1 MRASL
6 PYLLS
11 TIFCFTAATLQSQA
25 HAMQL
30 SSEPPEQR
38 AAKEVTCIFPLKHLD
53 ADTALQIFRA
63 LYESDARLKVEPQS
77 NSLVFRGSVS
87 DQEKIVALLGDLD
100 SNASQSKPAV
110 PAGTQA
116 LSIAAKSGDQP
127 VAELRQQY
135 RKLDQQCLE
144 LAERLRSKPEV
155 DKSSKQSLAEQVE
168 RVFDARQ
175 QLQRAEIAE
184 NVRRLVKIQQTIESR
199 EGLKTQIVQ
208 RRVEELLNPDV
219 DWQKKELTAEDQTA
233 AGARQ
238 ADPNQFSQDLSVG
251 RLSQAANPLTA
262 PDLLQTSPNQM
273 RELLRGGAEGVIV
286 ARRNIDNLRSKIQKD
301 GNAESLIAELS
312 DKESSLKYYE
322 SQFQFAKMQ
331 FDETVKYLALTVEYV
346 GLQLAS
352 AQEEYDRTRV
362 LYERKSASMSQVNSA
377 AVRPRELQV
386 ELQRL
391 ESLLKLYQAAGDI
404 PEVNEIGKSS
414 DARLT
419 IMFKD
424 SKLGLPKWING
435 NCGLTTGSGGFW
447 IGAGTQ
453 PGTFGVVLFEKIP
466 GHENRP
472 LLMTFEVPKSA
483 EETIKKQERGG
494 AWQIAIEAKF
504 SEEDIQAALEG
515 KLKQKLFVLNPDL
528 TVAEKWSVGESI
540 DSKEEAVIATFK
552 LTPAPADEAV
562 RP

>member
-11 TIFCFTAATLQSQA
+11 AIIWFTAAPLQNQA

-30 SSEPPEQR
+30 SSEPPEQG
-38 AAKEVTCIFPLKHLD
+38 AAEEVTCIFPLKHLD

-87 DQEKIVALLGDLD
+87 DQDKIVALLEDLD
-100 SNASQSKPAV
+100 SNASQSKPVV
-110 PAGTQA
+110 PAGTPA
-116 LSIAAKSGDQP
+116 LSIAAKTGDQP

-155 DKSSKQSLAEQVE
+155 DKSSKQSLAEHVE

-184 NVRRLVKIQQTIESR
+184 NVRRLLKIQQTIESR

-219 DWQKKELTAEDQTA
+219 DWQKKESTSADRTA

-238 ADPNQFSQDLSVG
+238 EDPNQFSQALSVG
-251 RLSQAANPLTA
+251 RPSQAVNPLTA

-273 RELLRGGAEGVIV
+273 RELLQDRADNVISF
-286 ARRNIDNLRSKIQKD
+286 RKLIEKTRSNMQKV
-301 GNAESLIAELS
+301 GNNTSLVNELTSAEST
-312 DKESSLKYYE
+312 LKSFE
-322 SQFQFAKMQ
+322 RQFQFAKLQ
-331 FDETVKYLALTVEYV
+331 YDETVKYLALAVDNV
-346 GLQLAS
+346 KQHLAS
-352 AQEEYDRTRV
+352 AREEYDQTRKLFEKGSV
-362 LYERKSASMSQVNSA
+362 SKSELNSA
-377 AVRPRELQV
+377 AERPRELQV
-386 ELQRL
+386 ELQRV

-404 PEVNEIGKSS
+404 PDVNEIDKGSAAS
-414 DARLT
+414 LS
-419 IMFKD
+419 IVFKD

-435 NCGLTTGSGGFW
+435 NCGLTTTSGGFW

-453 PGTFGVVLFEKIP
+453 PGTFAVVLFEKIP
-466 GHENRP
+466 SHENRP

-483 EETIKKQERGG
+483 EETFKKQARGG
-494 AWQIAIEAKF
+494 PWEIAIEAKF

-515 KLKQKLFVLNPDL
+515 KLKRKLFVLNPDL
-528 TVAEKWSVGESI
+528 SVADKWSDGESS
-540 DSKEEAVIATFK
+540 DSKEETVIATLK
-552 LTPAPADEAV
+552 LTPAPAAEAV